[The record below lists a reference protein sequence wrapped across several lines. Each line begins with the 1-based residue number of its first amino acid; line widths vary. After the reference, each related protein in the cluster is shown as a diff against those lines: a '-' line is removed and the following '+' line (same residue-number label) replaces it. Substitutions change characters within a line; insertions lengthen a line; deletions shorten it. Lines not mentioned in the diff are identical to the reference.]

1 MFLQLFRSFR
11 CLDKNINSLHAGL
24 YAGSFVL
31 NNWKFSTMA
40 NKLTLEEQ
48 IKEQGDLVRSLK
60 SQKAD
65 KEKVLIII

>member
-1 MFLQLFRSFR
+1 MFFKLIRPFL
-11 CLDKNINSLHAGL
+11 CLDNNINYFQIRF
-24 YAGSFVL
+24 YAGNFVL
-31 NNWKFSTMA
+31 NNCKFSTMA

-65 KEKVLIII
+65 KEKVM